1 MKGMLLLFSRSVMS
15 DFVTLWTA
23 ACQASLSFTIFRSL
37 LKLMSIELVLLSNHL
52 ILCCPLLLS
61 SIFPSIRGFSNE
73 SALHLRWP
81 ENWSFIFSISPS
93 NKCYRAMGQVQLS
106 QPQPLGTHGGHLRLP
121 ISEELLLSGL
131 GPICC
136 VDHGAGDPHVTVTQH
151 RLRVR
156 CEDGQAGSSL
166 RLQSESDV
174 PSQDDR
180 RECGLHCGRGPGA
193 AGKSR
198 SRQVY
203 TQKSGCETQNP
214 PPSDARLRATCAP
227 HLLKASSWSRA
238 KIIKN

>member
-1 MKGMLLLFSRSVMS
+1 MS
-15 DFVTLWTA
+15 D
-23 ACQASLSFTIFRSL
+23 SLRPVDCRTPGFLSIANSRSL
-37 LKLMSIELVLLSNHL
+37 LKLMSVVSVMPSNHL
-52 ILCCPLLLS
+52 ILCRSLLPL

-151 RLRVR
+151 HLRVR

-203 TQKSGCETQNP
+203 TQKSGCKTQNP